1 MADPL
6 TEIFGRR
13 PFRGTGVVDDYFPE
27 APDLSY
33 LGRPSFIPRG
43 AGYNPNLDPQ
53 GLAAAGLSPRNIMRL
68 QGIRQDLHAQ
78 AEQQRMAQDEGSALD
93 ALSKIDPAN
102 RNFSTQLL
110 DIFRKNPRAQ
120 QSPNVMGQVELLS
133 RFAPKTPQWS
143 VEDIEDPDI
152 YDLAVQENWSKLSPA
167 EARRKASR
175 AMMQR
180 QMRGELAGLGLPQK
194 ELERDWTQE
203 DYLREKGRLMRE
215 SKATSVKPWME
226 RLSDKEAAAVR
237 EAATAAKALD
247 DFETEFA
254 SVQKDNPGITRDAYV
269 KQFKGDPSFEA
280 YKARRLMDSASSL
293 MQDFGLQ
300 PREAASILGLSLPQG
315 GTVPSTSPWED
326 RTTTG
331 NTEQVPT
338 APTAIIP
345 PATPTVPAMP
355 ASMAAARVSPADLKR
370 VVSAPQALPP
380 QLAPA
385 DLKRIDPPTFQSLA
399 QQTQASREA
408 EKSEQARK
416 REEEYLQRQLQQQE
430 LERQN
435 TEGMEKSKQELLN
448 RFIPA
453 IQEIRSDTPESHKKF
468 ILSEMGLDWNAPAYQ
483 AGNSGQ
489 TWGAVFNSLLS
500 DPRFAEIRN
509 PTYLANRKAGAANA
523 PKSAQSQVPK
533 EDFSKF
539 WSKP

>member
-53 GLAAAGLSPRNIMRL
+53 GLAAAGFSPRNIMRL

-110 DIFRKNPRAQ
+110 DIFRKNHRAQ

-143 VEDIEDPDI
+143 VEDIDDPDI

-237 EAATAAKALD
+237 AEVQSSMAPEDFTA
-247 DFETEFA
+247 EFA
-254 SVQKDNPGITRDAYV
+254 AIQKDNPNLTEEEYV
-269 KQFKGDPSFEA
+269 KKYKGVNSLDE
-280 YKARRLMDSASSL
+280 YRLRRAMESGAPQKIMREYGLTQDEVADLFGVRGRMAQPAS
-293 MQDFGLQ
+293 
-300 PREAASILGLSLPQG
+300 
-315 GTVPSTSPWED
+315 VNPWED
-326 RTTTG
+326 RTTLA
-331 NTEQVPT
+331 NPNQE
-338 APTAIIP
+338 I
-345 PATPTVPAMP
+345 P
-355 ASMAAARVSPADLKR
+355 ASVSVSETVTPSAVSESVAVTDDPNDPFNKVRKEIRAEDAAAKTGRASDFDGR
-370 VVSAPQALPP
+370 
-380 QLAPA
+380 QLARDAESQQWESAKGKLLGGIDKDIIKTLSPSPTEETFT
-385 DLKRIDPPTFQSLA
+385 KIFKNSGIDPSKPAFSKPDGTKVSWYEALVALA
-399 QQTQASREA
+399 NDPRTQE
-408 EKSEQARK
+408 
-416 REEEYLQRQLQQQE
+416 LQRPF
-430 LERQN
+430 
-435 TEGMEKSKQELLN
+435 TSKASSQSGTSPSGAKVVIGQP
-448 RFIPA
+448 RK
-453 IQEIRSDTPESHKKF
+453 IQ
-468 ILSEMGLDWNAPAYQ
+468 
-483 AGNSGQ
+483 
-489 TWGAVFNSLLS
+489 
-500 DPRFAEIRN
+500 
-509 PTYLANRKAGAANA
+509 
-523 PKSAQSQVPK
+523 
-533 EDFSKF
+533 
-539 WSKP
+539 